1 MGNRQKFV
9 AFDRGAFQNLRHY
22 GKLVPPA
29 YNLSLVK
36 APVYLFWGE
45 NDLFAT
51 PQV

>member
-1 MGNRQKFV
+1 MGNQQKFV

-29 YNLSLVK
+29 YNLSLVT